1 MAINPNRKDAMSTT
15 TKSRSKTTKPAP
27 SILDEISTFV
37 RRFVAF
43 PEDHYADVLA
53 LWILHTHCFD
63 GSYATPY
70 IYVNSAEPQ
79 SGKSRVLE
87 VTQLLV
93 RNPLQ
98 GANVTESTMFRIM
111 ADTQPTLFIDEVDT
125 IFDGSKNEG
134 LRGVLNSGYKTG
146 NFVWRT
152 VGAEVV
158 QFPTFC
164 PKIMAGI
171 DNAAMPDTLR
181 DRCID
186 FKLKRKKA
194 GQEVERFMP
203 RKVEPEAA
211 ALRQRIQD
219 WAVENMDAILD
230 APEPKIIDGI
240 SDRKME
246 IAEPLLMLAKVARRD
261 RESRKAL
268 AAMLVGE
275 PPKASI
281 GIRTLQEARDLMA
294 EAKTDRIASS
304 VLASKMGVTPKRLG
318 TILAAYD
325 VTPRTLRLTGGD
337 RAKGY
342 TMEDLQDAF
351 DRYL

>member
-1 MAINPNRKDAMSTT
+1 MPAKT
-15 TKSRSKTTKPAP
+15 KTTPK
-27 SILDEISTFV
+27 ITDEISAFV

-43 PEDHYADVLA
+43 PDDHYADVLA
-53 LWILHTHCFD
+53 LWILHTHAFD

-93 RNPLQ
+93 RNALQ

-134 LRGVLNSGYKTG
+134 LRGVLNSGYKVG
-146 NFVWRT
+146 NYVWRT
-152 VGAEVV
+152 VGTEVV

-164 PKIMAGI
+164 PKILAGI

-211 ALRQRIQD
+211 ALREKITEWVITHQDRI
-219 WAVENMDAILD
+219 ID

-246 IAEPLLMLAKVARRD
+246 IAEPLLMLAKVAGV
-261 RESRKAL
+261 EPAARKAL
-268 AAMLVGE
+268 KAMLAGE
-275 PPKASI
+275 PPKASL
-281 GIRTLQEARDLMA
+281 GIRALEEARALMD
-294 EAKTDRIASS
+294 EGKTDR
-304 VLASKMGVTPKRLG
+304 VLSATLAAKLDISPKRLG
-318 TILAAYD
+318 VLLANYD
-325 VTPRTLRLTGGD
+325 VQPVVIRLGTGERGRGYR
-337 RAKGY
+337 RA
-342 TMEDLQDAF
+342 DLADAF
-351 DRYL
+351 ERYI